1 MAMSRDLRL
10 FYAYRI
16 ISRLYFHLP
25 VLFVFFVQ
33 QRFTLLQVEVLLAV
47 YGLVVSLCA
56 QIGPRLARRLPRKGI
71 IAFGELLK
79 VAGLALV
86 VTASSVWM
94 AGIGQALNG
103 FGYSLTAGTDSSVL
117 RALVDSPEAN
127 ARAQS
132 NTQSYMFLAVLV
144 SGVAGAVIFARDAS
158 WVFYASMATALL
170 AAVIVAFLPEPAS
183 ATAAPPG
190 GSGPSSGGPGEPP
203 RSEQVTGRAWW
214 FGYYVTLR
222 AITLAVFVGFLPYLF
237 FEVLHVRLAYFG
249 AVLGIFSLS
258 AFLSARYA
266 MALTRRLG
274 RTTLTITT
282 LVLSLLAIALFGL
295 VQRLDVA
302 LVSMAMLG
310 LSSGGVRPLTM
321 NALGSAG
328 LPPQVLG
335 AVERWYGVANAAL
348 LVAGGL
354 LLATSGFRP
363 LMLALAGLYVVILLA
378 LLRRPAPEPTV
389 VDEGNAT
396 RPAAGVGGRLSR

>member
-56 QIGPRLARRLPRKGI
+56 KIGPRLARRLPRKGI
-71 IAFGELLK
+71 IAFGELVK

-86 VTASSVWM
+86 VTAPSVWV

-144 SGVAGAVIFARDAS
+144 SGVAGAVIFARSAS
-158 WVFYASMATALL
+158 WVFYASMAAALL
-170 AAVIVAFLPEPAS
+170 AAAIVAFLPEPAS
-183 ATAAPPG
+183 AAAPAG
-190 GSGPSSGGPGEPP
+190 GGPGGPA
-203 RSEQVTGRAWW
+203 RSHRVAGQAWW

-266 MALTRRLG
+266 TTLTRRLG
-274 RTTLTITT
+274 RTSLTVAT
-282 LVLSLLAIALFGL
+282 LVMSLLAIALFGL
-295 VQRLDVA
+295 AQRLDVA

-335 AVERWYGVANAAL
+335 AVERWFGVANAGL
-348 LVAGGL
+348 LVAGGV
-354 LLATSGFRP
+354 LLAAAGFRP
-363 LMLALAGLYVVILLA
+363 LMLALAALYVVILLV

-389 VDEGNAT
+389 AGANGSDAT
-396 RPAAGVGGRLSR
+396 RPAAEVGDRRSR